1 MSDSKV
7 FMFPETGT
15 SNGNLV
21 SMLAPLLQQKGVDP
35 NVLLAMNK
43 NNGFGGEGGWFMWV
57 IFLFFLMGWGGNGW
71 GGFGNRGN
79 GEGLANQINN
89 DYGRDLLLQ
98 AINGNGT
105 AISQLATTL
114 NCDVNAIQTA
124 INSVSASV
132 ANVGTQVG
140 MSGQQVINAIQSG
153 NQQIAA
159 QMAQCC
165 CENKLLVTNQ
175 GYENRIA
182 NLEQTNQLGS
192 RMDSNANILGS
203 KVDSVTTALA
213 NQTALIND
221 KFCALEMRD
230 MQAKINQ
237 LQEEKSTL
245 QNHISN
251 ANQTSQI
258 QGYIASVVNPIAQEV
273 NAIKAAQPAT
283 VTLPYSCATAVPT
296 SLAYQ
301 YGINN
306 VNQGLWF

>member
-7 FMFPETGT
+7 FMFPDQGANN
-15 SNGNLV
+15 NGLI

-35 NVLLAMNK
+35 NVLLAMR
-43 NNGFGGEGGWFMWV
+43 NNSEFGGEGGWFMWV

-71 GGFGNRGN
+71 NSFGGNRGTD
-79 GEGLANQINN
+79 GLANQINN

-124 INSVSASV
+124 INSVAGSI
-132 ANVGTQVG
+132 ANVSSQVG

-153 NQQIAA
+153 NQTIAA

-165 CENKLLVTNQ
+165 CDNKLLVTNQ

-182 NLEQTNQLGS
+182 TLEQTNQLGS
-192 RMDSNANILGS
+192 
-203 KVDSVTTALA
+203 KVDSGTSQITNAIA

-221 KFCALEMRD
+221 RFCALELRD
-230 MQAKINQ
+230 MQAKIDA

-245 QNHISN
+245 QSHINN

-301 YGINN
+301 YSNAA
-306 VNQGLWF
+306 QGLWY

>member
-7 FMFPETGT
+7 FMFPEQGT
-15 SNGNLV
+15 SNSGII
-21 SMLAPLLQQKGVDP
+21 SMLAPLLQQRGVDP
-35 NVLLAMNK
+35 NVLLAMK
-43 NNGFGGEGGWFMWV
+43 NNSGFGGEGGWFMWV
-57 IFLFFLMGWGGNGW
+57 IFLFFLMGWGGNSW
-71 GGFGNRGN
+71 GFGRNQGTD
-79 GEGLANQINN
+79 GLANQINN

-124 INSVSASV
+124 INSVNGNIAAVS
-132 ANVGTQVG
+132 NQVG

-153 NQQIAA
+153 NQTIAA

-165 CENKLLVTNQ
+165 CDNKLLVTNQ

-182 NLEQTNQLGS
+182 TLEQTNQLGS
-192 RMDSNANILGS
+192 
-203 KVDSVTTALA
+203 KVDGGTSQITNAIA

-221 KFCALEMRD
+221 KFCQLEMRD
-230 MQAKINQ
+230 MQSKIDS

-245 QNHISN
+245 QAHISN

-258 QGYIASVVNPIAQEV
+258 QSYIASVVNPIAAEV

-283 VTLPYSCATAVPT
+283 VTLPYNCATAIPT
-296 SLAYQ
+296 ALAYSL
-301 YGINN
+301 NTTN
-306 VNQGLWF
+306 SGLWY

>member
-1 MSDSKV
+1 MSDSKI
-7 FMFPETGT
+7 FMFPENNTG
-15 SNGNLV
+15 SWM
-21 SMLAPLLQQKGVDP
+21 SMLAPLLQQRGVDP

-43 NNGFGGEGGWFMWV
+43 NNGFGGEGGWFIWV
-57 IFLFFLMGWGGNGW
+57 IFLFFLMGWGNNGW
-71 GGFGNRGN
+71 NGFGNRGTTD
-79 GEGLANQINN
+79 GLANQINN

-124 INSVSASV
+124 INAVSSNVASV
-132 ANVGTQVG
+132 GNQVG
-140 MSGQQVINAIQSG
+140 LSGQQVINAIQSG

-165 CENKLLVTNQ
+165 CDNKLLVTNQ

-192 RMDSNANILGS
+192 KIDGGTSQITNAI
-203 KVDSVTTALA
+203 A

-221 KFCALEMRD
+221 RFCALELRD
-230 MQAKINQ
+230 MQSKIDQ

-258 QGYIASVVNPIAQEV
+258 QSYVASVVNPIAQEV
-273 NAIKAAQPAT
+273 NAIKSAQPAT

-296 SLAYQ
+296 ALATQ
-301 YGINN
+301 YGLTSY
-306 VNQGLWF
+306 GYWG

>member
-7 FMFPETGT
+7 FMFPETN
-15 SNGNLV
+15 SNNGLV

-35 NVLLAMNK
+35 NVLLAMK
-43 NNGFGGEGGWFMWV
+43 NNTGFGGEGGWFMWV

-71 GGFGNRGN
+71 GNFGGRNTD
-79 GEGLANQINN
+79 GLSNQLNN

-114 NCDVNAIQTA
+114 NCD
-124 INSVSASV
+124 INSVQTALNSLSTNV
-132 ANVGTQVG
+132 LNVGNQVG
-140 MSGQQVINAIQSG
+140 LSSSQVINAIQSG
-153 NQQIAA
+153 NQAIAA

-165 CENKLLVTNQ
+165 CDNKLLVTNQ
-175 GYENRIA
+175 GYESRIA
-182 NLEQTNQLGS
+182 TLEQTNQLGS
-192 RMDSNANILGS
+192 KIDVNSGQITNAIS
-203 KVDSVTTALA
+203 M
-213 NQTALIND
+213 QTALIND

-230 MQAKINQ
+230 MQSKIDA

-251 ANQTSQI
+251 ANQTNQI
-258 QGYIASVVNPIAQEV
+258 QAYIAGVVNPIAQEV
-273 NAIKAAQPAT
+273 NAIKAALPAT

-296 SLAYQ
+296 ALAYQ
-301 YGINN
+301 YGIT
-306 VNQGLWF
+306 NQGLWY

>member
-7 FMFPETGT
+7 FMFPENGT
-15 SNGNLV
+15 NNNGLV
-21 SMLAPLLQQKGVDP
+21 SMLAPLLQQRGVDP
-35 NVLLAMNK
+35 NVLLAMK
-43 NNGFGGEGGWFMWV
+43 NNSGFGGEGGWFMWV

-71 GGFGNRGN
+71 NGFGNRGTD
-79 GEGLANQINN
+79 GLANQINN

-124 INSVSASV
+124 INSVNNSV
-132 ANVGTQVG
+132 ANVSNQVG

-153 NQQIAA
+153 NQAIAA

-165 CENKLLVTNQ
+165 CDNKLLVTNQ

-182 NLEQTNQLGS
+182 TLEQTNQLGS
-192 RMDSNANILGS
+192 
-203 KVDSVTTALA
+203 KVDNGTSQITNAIA

-221 KFCALEMRD
+221 RFCALELRD
-230 MQAKINQ
+230 MQAKIDA

-245 QNHISN
+245 QSHISN

-258 QGYIASVVNPIAQEV
+258 QSYIASVVNPIAQEV

-296 SLAYQ
+296 ALAYQ
-301 YGINN
+301 QGLST
-306 VNQGLWF
+306 QGLWY

>member
-7 FMFPETGT
+7 FMFPDQGT
-15 SNGNLV
+15 SNSGLM

-35 NVLLAMNK
+35 NVLLAMK
-43 NNGFGGEGGWFMWV
+43 NNSGFGGEGGWFMWV

-71 GGFGNRGN
+71 TGFGGNRGTD
-79 GEGLANQINN
+79 GLANQINN

-114 NCDVNAIQTA
+114 NCDVNAVQTA
-124 INSVSASV
+124 INSVNNSV
-132 ANVGTQVG
+132 ANVSNQVG

-153 NQQIAA
+153 NQTIAA

-165 CENKLLVTNQ
+165 CDNKLLVTNQ

-182 NLEQTNQLGS
+182 TLEQTNQLGS
-192 RMDSNANILGS
+192 
-203 KVDSVTTALA
+203 KVDNGTSQITNAIA

-221 KFCALEMRD
+221 RFCALELRD
-230 MQAKINQ
+230 MQAKIDA

-245 QNHISN
+245 QSHISN
-251 ANQTSQI
+251 ANQTNQI
-258 QGYIASVVNPIAQEV
+258 QSYIASVVNPIAQEV

-301 YGINN
+301 YGSTA
-306 VNQGLWF
+306 QGLWY

>member
-7 FMFPETGT
+7 YMFPESGT
-15 SNGNLV
+15 SSNGLI

-35 NVLLAMNK
+35 NMLLAMK
-43 NNGFGGEGGWFMWV
+43 NNSGFNGDGGWFMWV

-71 GGFGNRGN
+71 LGNN
-79 GEGLANQINN
+79 KSTDGLANQINN

-98 AINGNGT
+98 AINGNAT

-124 INSVSASV
+124 INSVNGNI
-132 ANVGTQVG
+132 ANVSNQVG
-140 MSGQQVINAIQSG
+140 MSSQQVINAIQSG
-153 NQQIAA
+153 NQTIAA

-165 CENKLLVTNQ
+165 CDNKLLVTNQ

-182 NLEQTNQLGS
+182 TLEQTNQLGS
-192 RMDSNANILGS
+192 
-203 KVDSVTTALA
+203 KVDNGTSQITTAIA

-230 MQAKINQ
+230 MQAKINS

-245 QNHISN
+245 QAHISN
-251 ANQTSQI
+251 ANQTAQI
-258 QGYIASVVNPIAQEV
+258 QNYIASVVNPIAAEV

-296 SLAYQ
+296 SLAY
-301 YGINN
+301 NT
-306 VNQGLWF
+306 QGLWY

>member
-7 FMFPETGT
+7 FMFPENGT
-15 SNGNLV
+15 NNNGLV
-21 SMLAPLLQQKGVDP
+21 SMLAPLLQQRGVDP
-35 NVLLAMNK
+35 NVLLAMK
-43 NNGFGGEGGWFMWV
+43 NNSGFGGEGGWFMWV

-71 GGFGNRGN
+71 SGFGNRGTD
-79 GEGLANQINN
+79 GLANQINN

-124 INSVSASV
+124 INSVNNSV
-132 ANVGTQVG
+132 ANVSNQVG

-153 NQQIAA
+153 NQAIAA

-165 CENKLLVTNQ
+165 CDNKLLVTNQ

-182 NLEQTNQLGS
+182 MLEQTNQLGS
-192 RMDSNANILGS
+192 
-203 KVDSVTTALA
+203 KVDNGTSQITNAIA

-221 KFCALEMRD
+221 RFCALELRD
-230 MQAKINQ
+230 MQAKIDA

-245 QNHISN
+245 QSHISN

-258 QGYIASVVNPIAQEV
+258 QSYIASVVNPIAQEV

-301 YGINN
+301 YSNAA
-306 VNQGLWF
+306 QGLWY

>member
-1 MSDSKV
+1 MTESKV
-7 FMFPETGT
+7 FMFPDQGT
-15 SNGNLV
+15 NNSGLI

-35 NVLLAMNK
+35 NVLLAMK
-43 NNGFGGEGGWFMWV
+43 NNSGFGGEGGWFMWV

-71 GGFGNRGN
+71 GGFGGNRGTD
-79 GEGLANQINN
+79 GLANQINN

-124 INSVSASV
+124 INSVNNSV
-132 ANVGTQVG
+132 ANISNQVG

-153 NQQIAA
+153 NQTIAA

-165 CENKLLVTNQ
+165 CDNKLLVTNQ

-182 NLEQTNQLGS
+182 TLEQTNQLGS
-192 RMDSNANILGS
+192 
-203 KVDSVTTALA
+203 KVDNGTSQITIA

-221 KFCALEMRD
+221 RFCALELRD
-230 MQAKINQ
+230 MQAKIDA

-245 QNHISN
+245 QSHISN

-258 QGYIASVVNPIAQEV
+258 QSYIASVVNPIAQEV

-301 YGINN
+301 YSNAA
-306 VNQGLWF
+306 QGLWY

>member
-7 FMFPETGT
+7 YMFPETGT
-15 SNGNLV
+15 NTNGLV

-35 NVLLAMNK
+35 NVLLAMR
-43 NNGFGGEGGWFMWV
+43 NNSGFGGEGGWFMWI
-57 IFLFFLMGWGGNGW
+57 IFLFFLMGWGG
-71 GGFGNRGN
+71 FGNRGTD
-79 GEGLANQINN
+79 GLASQINN

-124 INSVSASV
+124 INSVNGNIASV
-132 ANVGTQVG
+132 GSQVG

-153 NQQIAA
+153 NQAIAA
-159 QMAQCC
+159 QIAQCC
-165 CENKLLVTNQ
+165 CDNKLLVTNQ

-182 NLEQTNQLGS
+182 TLEQTNQLGT
-192 RMDSNANILGS
+192 
-203 KVDSVTTALA
+203 KVDLGTSQITNAIA

-221 KFCALEMRD
+221 RFCALELRD
-230 MQAKINQ
+230 MQAKIDS

-258 QGYIASVVNPIAQEV
+258 QSYIASVVNPIASEV

-283 VTLPYSCATAVPT
+283 VTLPYNCATAIPT
-296 SLAYQ
+296 TLAY
-301 YGINN
+301 NLN
-306 VNQGLWF
+306 VANQGLWY

>member
-1 MSDSKV
+1 M
-7 FMFPETGT
+7 
-15 SNGNLV
+15 
-21 SMLAPLLQQKGVDP
+21 
-35 NVLLAMNK
+35 K
-43 NNGFGGEGGWFMWV
+43 NNNSFGNDGGWFMWV

-71 GGFGNRGN
+71 LGNRN
-79 GEGLANQINN
+79 GTDGLANQINN

-114 NCDVNAIQTA
+114 NCDVNSIQGA
-124 INSVSASV
+124 INSVNGNIASV
-132 ANVGTQVG
+132 SNQIG
-140 MSGQQVINAIQSG
+140 MSGQQVINAIQNG
-153 NQQIAA
+153 NQAIAA

-165 CENKLLVTNQ
+165 CDNKLLVTNQ

-182 NLEQTNQLGS
+182 TLEQTNQLGS
-192 RMDSNANILGS
+192 
-203 KVDSVTTALA
+203 KVDNGTSSITNAIA

-230 MQAKINQ
+230 MQSKIDS

-251 ANQTSQI
+251 ANQTNQI
-258 QGYIASVVNPIAQEV
+258 QNYIASVINPLVQEV

-283 VTLPYSCATAVPT
+283 VTLPYNCATAIPT
-296 SLAYQ
+296 ALAYQ
-301 YGINN
+301 YNATNN
-306 VNQGLWF
+306 GLWY

>member
-7 FMFPETGT
+7 FMFPEQGT
-15 SNGNLV
+15 SNSGLV
-21 SMLAPLLQQKGVDP
+21 SMLAPLLQQRGVDP
-35 NVLLAMNK
+35 NVLLAMR
-43 NNGFGGEGGWFMWV
+43 NNSGFGGEGGWFMWI

-71 GGFGNRGN
+71 NNRGTS
-79 GEGLANQINN
+79 GLSNQINN

-105 AISQLATTL
+105 AISQLASTL

-124 INSVSASV
+124 INAVNGNVASV
-132 ANVGTQVG
+132 GNQVG
-140 MSGQQVINAIQSG
+140 MTGQQVINAIQSG
-153 NQQIAA
+153 NQMIAA

-165 CENKLLVTNQ
+165 CDNKLLVINQ

-182 NLEQTNQLGS
+182 TLEQTNQLGS
-192 RMDSNANILGS
+192 
-203 KVDSVTTALA
+203 KVDGGTNQITNAIA

-230 MQAKINQ
+230 MQAKIDA

-258 QGYIASVVNPIAQEV
+258 QSYIASVVNPIAQEV

-296 SLAYQ
+296 ALAYQ
-301 YGINN
+301 YGNAT
-306 VNQGLWF
+306 QGLWY

>member
-7 FMFPETGT
+7 FMFPENGT
-15 SNGNLV
+15 NNNGLV
-21 SMLAPLLQQKGVDP
+21 SMLAPLLQQRGVDP
-35 NVLLAMNK
+35 NVLLAMK
-43 NNGFGGEGGWFMWV
+43 NNSGFGGEGGWFMWV

-71 GGFGNRGN
+71 SGFGNRGTD
-79 GEGLANQINN
+79 GLANQINN

-124 INSVSASV
+124 INSVNNSV
-132 ANVGTQVG
+132 TNVSNQVG

-153 NQQIAA
+153 NQVIAA

-165 CENKLLVTNQ
+165 CDNKLLVTNQ

-182 NLEQTNQLGS
+182 TLEQTNQLGS
-192 RMDSNANILGS
+192 
-203 KVDSVTTALA
+203 KVDNGTSQITNAIA

-221 KFCALEMRD
+221 RFCALELRD
-230 MQAKINQ
+230 MQAKIDA

-245 QNHISN
+245 QSHISN

-258 QGYIASVVNPIAQEV
+258 QSYIASVVNPIAQEV

-301 YGINN
+301 YSNAA
-306 VNQGLWF
+306 QGLWY

>member
-7 FMFPETGT
+7 FMFPEQSTGN
-15 SNGNLV
+15 SGIV
-21 SMLAPLLQQKGVDP
+21 SMLAPLLQQRGVDP
-35 NVLLAMNK
+35 NVLLAMR
-43 NNGFGGEGGWFMWV
+43 NNSGFGSEGGWFMWV

-71 GGFGNRGN
+71 LGRNN
-79 GEGLANQINN
+79 GTDSLANQINN

-105 AISQLATTL
+105 AISQLATAL

-124 INSVSASV
+124 INAVNSNISNVS
-132 ANVGTQVG
+132 NQVG

-153 NQQIAA
+153 NQAIAA

-165 CENKLLVTNQ
+165 CDNKLLVTNQ

-182 NLEQTNQLGS
+182 TLEQTNQLGT
-192 RMDSNANILGS
+192 
-203 KVDSVTTALA
+203 KVDLGTSQITNAIA

-230 MQAKINQ
+230 MQAKINS
-237 LQEEKSTL
+237 LQEEKSVL
-245 QNHISN
+245 QAHISN

-258 QGYIASVVNPIAQEV
+258 QSYIASVVNPIASEV

-283 VTLPYSCATAVPT
+283 VTLPYNCATAIPT
-296 SLAYQ
+296 ALAYQ
-301 YGINN
+301 YSLNTTN
-306 VNQGLWF
+306 SGLWY

>member
-7 FMFPETGT
+7 YMFPES
-15 SNGNLV
+15 SNGMM
-21 SMLAPLLQQKGVDP
+21 SILAPLLQQRGVDP

-43 NNGFGGEGGWFMWV
+43 NSSFGGEGGWFIWV
-57 IFLFFLMGWGGNGW
+57 IFLFFLMGWGGNSW
-71 GGFGNRGN
+71 GNFGGRN
-79 GEGLANQINN
+79 GELANQLNN

-105 AISQLATTL
+105 AISQLANTL

-124 INSVSASV
+124 INSVNGNV
-132 ANVGTQVG
+132 AAVGSQVG

-153 NQQIAA
+153 NQSIAA
-159 QMAQCC
+159 QIAQCC
-165 CENKLLVTNQ
+165 CDNKLLVTNQ

-182 NLEQTNQLGS
+182 TLEQTNQLGS
-192 RMDSNANILGS
+192 
-203 KVDSVTTALA
+203 KVDTGTSQITNAIS

-230 MQAKINQ
+230 MQSKIDA

-245 QNHISN
+245 QAHISN
-251 ANQTSQI
+251 ANQTAQI
-258 QGYIASVVNPIAQEV
+258 QSYIASVINPIANEV

-283 VTLPYSCATAVPT
+283 VTLPFNCATAIPT
-296 SLAYQ
+296 TLAYQ
-301 YGINN
+301 YG
-306 VNQGLWF
+306 VSNQGLWY

>member
-7 FMFPETGT
+7 FMFPDQGT
-15 SNGNLV
+15 NNNGLI

-35 NVLLAMNK
+35 NVLLAMR
-43 NNGFGGEGGWFMWV
+43 NNSGFGGEGGWFMWV

-71 GGFGNRGN
+71 NGFGGNRGTD
-79 GEGLANQINN
+79 GLANQINN

-124 INSVSASV
+124 INSVAGSI
-132 ANVGTQVG
+132 ANVSSQVG

-153 NQQIAA
+153 NQTIAA

-165 CENKLLVTNQ
+165 CDNKLLVTNQ

-182 NLEQTNQLGS
+182 TLEQTNQLGS
-192 RMDSNANILGS
+192 
-203 KVDSVTTALA
+203 KVDSGTSQITNAIA

-221 KFCALEMRD
+221 RFCALELRD
-230 MQAKINQ
+230 MQAKIDA

-245 QNHISN
+245 QSHISN
-251 ANQTSQI
+251 ANQTNQI
-258 QGYIASVVNPIAQEV
+258 QSYIASVVNPIAQEV

-301 YGINN
+301 YGSTA
-306 VNQGLWF
+306 QGLWY

>member
-7 FMFPETGT
+7 FMFPENGT
-15 SNGNLV
+15 NNNGLV
-21 SMLAPLLQQKGVDP
+21 SMLAPLLQQRGVDP
-35 NVLLAMNK
+35 NVLLAMK
-43 NNGFGGEGGWFMWV
+43 NNSGFGGEGGWFMWV

-71 GGFGNRGN
+71 NGLGNRGTD
-79 GEGLANQINN
+79 GLANQINN

-124 INSVSASV
+124 INSVNNSV
-132 ANVGTQVG
+132 ANVSNQVG

-153 NQQIAA
+153 NQAIAA

-165 CENKLLVTNQ
+165 CDNKLLVTNQ

-182 NLEQTNQLGS
+182 TLEQTNQLGS
-192 RMDSNANILGS
+192 
-203 KVDSVTTALA
+203 KVDNGTSQITNAIA

-221 KFCALEMRD
+221 RFCALELRD
-230 MQAKINQ
+230 MQAKIDA

-245 QNHISN
+245 QSHISN

-258 QGYIASVVNPIAQEV
+258 QSYIASVVNPIAQEV

-301 YGINN
+301 YSNTA
-306 VNQGLWF
+306 QGLWY

>member
-1 MSDSKV
+1 MTDSKV
-7 FMFPETGT
+7 FMFPE
-15 SNGNLV
+15 SNNSML

-35 NVLLAMNK
+35 NVLLATK
-43 NNGFGGEGGWFMWV
+43 NNSFSGEGGWFMWV

-71 GGFGNRGN
+71 NGFGNRN
-79 GEGLANQINN
+79 GTDGLANQINN

-98 AINGNGT
+98 AINGNAT

-114 NCDVNAIQTA
+114 NCDVNAIQGA
-124 INSVSASV
+124 INSVNGNIASV
-132 ANVGTQVG
+132 SNQVG

-153 NQQIAA
+153 NQTIAA

-165 CENKLLVTNQ
+165 CDNKLLVTNQ

-182 NLEQTNQLGS
+182 TLEQTNQLGS
-192 RMDSNANILGS
+192 RVDNGTSLITNAI
-203 KVDSVTTALA
+203 T

-230 MQAKINQ
+230 MQSKIDA

-245 QNHISN
+245 QAHISN

-258 QGYIASVVNPIAQEV
+258 QNYIASVVNPIAAEV

-296 SLAYQ
+296 GLAYQ
-301 YGINN
+301 YNLN
-306 VNQGLWF
+306 AVNSGLWY

>member
-7 FMFPETGT
+7 FMFPEQGT
-15 SNGNLV
+15 SNSGLI
-21 SMLAPLLQQKGVDP
+21 SMLTPLLQQKGVDP
-35 NVLLAMNK
+35 NVLLAMK
-43 NNGFGGEGGWFMWV
+43 NNSGFGGEGGWFMWI

-71 GGFGNRGN
+71 NNRGTD
-79 GEGLANQINN
+79 GLANQINN

-98 AINGNGT
+98 AINGNAT

-124 INSVSASV
+124 INSVNSNVASV
-132 ANVGTQVG
+132 SNQVG

-153 NQQIAA
+153 NQMIAA

-165 CENKLLVTNQ
+165 CDNKLLVTNQ

-182 NLEQTNQLGS
+182 TLEQTNQLGS
-192 RMDSNANILGS
+192 
-203 KVDSVTTALA
+203 KVDNGTSQITNAIA

-221 KFCALEMRD
+221 RFCALELRD
-230 MQAKINQ
+230 MQAKIDA

-245 QNHISN
+245 QSHISN
-251 ANQTSQI
+251 ANQTNQI
-258 QGYIASVVNPIAQEV
+258 QSYIASVVNPIAQEV
-273 NAIKAAQPAT
+273 NAIKASQPAT

-301 YGINN
+301 YGNAT
-306 VNQGLWF
+306 QGLWY

>member
-7 FMFPETGT
+7 YMFPESGT
-15 SNGNLV
+15 SNNGLI
-21 SMLAPLLQQKGVDP
+21 SMLAPLLQQRGVDP
-35 NVLLAMNK
+35 NVLLAMK
-43 NNGFGGEGGWFMWV
+43 NNSGFSGDGGWFMWV

-71 GGFGNRGN
+71 LGNNRGAD
-79 GEGLANQINN
+79 GLANQINN

-98 AINGNGT
+98 AINGNAT

-124 INSVSASV
+124 LNSVNGNI
-132 ANVGTQVG
+132 ANVSNQVG
-140 MSGQQVINAIQSG
+140 MSSQQVINAIQNG
-153 NQQIAA
+153 NQVIAA

-165 CENKLLVTNQ
+165 CDNKLLVTNQ

-182 NLEQTNQLGS
+182 TLEQTNQLGS
-192 RMDSNANILGS
+192 
-203 KVDSVTTALA
+203 KVDNGTSQITTAIA

-230 MQAKINQ
+230 MQAKINS

-245 QNHISN
+245 QAHISN
-251 ANQTSQI
+251 VNQTAQI
-258 QGYIASVVNPIAQEV
+258 QNYIAGIVNPIAVEV

-296 SLAYQ
+296 SLAY
-301 YGINN
+301 NT
-306 VNQGLWF
+306 QGLWY